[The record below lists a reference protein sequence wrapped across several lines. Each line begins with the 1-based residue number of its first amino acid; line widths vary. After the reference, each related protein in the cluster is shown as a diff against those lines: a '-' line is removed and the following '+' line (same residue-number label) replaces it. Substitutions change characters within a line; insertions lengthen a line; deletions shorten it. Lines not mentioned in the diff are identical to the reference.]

1 MCVFL
6 SLFVCER
13 DDIATKFCVV
23 ITVLNLKRSFNDS
36 LFSRFLSNIQK
47 AQEWC
52 KQLL

>member
-1 MCVFL
+1 MCFL
-6 SLFVCER
+6 SSFVCER